1 MTADALDDLITGLR
15 SFLRSEVISR
25 HEGASADLS
34 DPWQTFGPDGRYT
47 PGVLALLREVREAS
61 ATAGYYTMTV
71 PAELGGGGLG
81 FEALYRAW
89 EAIYH
94 ECGAHHWLGYAAVAH
109 WARGPSHV
117 LAGARPA
124 VREEVLP
131 SLLAGTTTLCFCM
144 SEPDAGSDA
153 WMMRTSATPGVGGG
167 WCINGTKQWITN
179 GPYADHAVVFAVTDR
194 DAATA
199 RRGGITAFLVAMG
212 APGVRVDSVIRMFGH
227 GGGDEA
233 IISFSDVEVGPD
245 AMLGDEGSGFRLAL
259 SGASTGRLY
268 NAARSVG
275 LARWAME
282 GALGYAQERT
292 AFGRAIYDNQAV
304 SFPLAEGATELWA
317 ARLMGLECARRLD
330 RGDPART
337 ELAMAKAYST
347 EAAVRIIDRAVQ
359 VHGAMG
365 FTNEL
370 GLAEAWQQVRRI
382 CVADGTSEIMRRQI
396 AKAVAAGTL
405 VL

>member
-1 MTADALDDLITGLR
+1 MTLAPLDDVIGGLR
-15 SFLRSEVISR
+15 AFLRQEVVTR
-25 HEGASADLS
+25 HQEASVDLD
-34 DPWQTFGPDGRYT
+34 DPWQTYGSDGRYT
-47 PGVLALLREVREAS
+47 PEVLALLREVREAS
-61 ATAGYYTMTV
+61 AKAGYYTMTV
-71 PAELGGGGLG
+71 PGELGGGGLG
-81 FEALYRAW
+81 YEALYRAW

-94 ECGAHHWLGYAAVAH
+94 ECGSHHWLGYAAVAH

-117 LAGARPA
+117 LAGATPE
-124 VREEVLP
+124 VRDTLLP

-153 WMMRTSATPGVGGG
+153 WMMRTTATRCDDT
-167 WCINGTKQWITN
+167 WRINGTKQWITN
-179 GPYADHAVVFAVTDR
+179 GPYADFAVVFAVTDR
-194 DAATA
+194 ELALA
-199 RRGGITAFLVAMG
+199 RRGGISAFLVAMD
-212 APGVRVDSVIRMFGH
+212 APGVSVDSVIRMFGH

-233 IISFSDVEVGPD
+233 IISFNDVEVGD
-245 AMLGDEGSGFRLAL
+245 GALLGDEGSGFRLAL

-268 NAARSVG
+268 NSARSVG
-275 LARWAME
+275 LARWALE
-282 GALGYAQERT
+282 RALAYAQDRT
-292 AFGRAIYDNQAV
+292 AFGHVIYENQAV

-330 RGDPART
+330 RGERART

-365 FTNEL
+365 FTNEV
-370 GLAEAWQQVRRI
+370 GLTEAWQQVRRI

-396 AKAVAAGTL
+396 AKSIGDGTL